1 MDPAWLT
8 RWCSGYHTR
17 LVMGRRRFESCSG
30 HVHVVF
36 FFIPET
42 CLLVPLSLS
51 TVFISTSVVPT
62 TSPTPATVPLIN
74 WMRIQTILVTTG
86 RVLWIHTALS

>member
-17 LVMGRRRFESCSG
+17 LVMGRHRFESYSG
-30 HVHVVF
+30 HVIF
-36 FFIPET
+36 FFISET
-42 CLLVPLSLS
+42 CLLVLPSLS